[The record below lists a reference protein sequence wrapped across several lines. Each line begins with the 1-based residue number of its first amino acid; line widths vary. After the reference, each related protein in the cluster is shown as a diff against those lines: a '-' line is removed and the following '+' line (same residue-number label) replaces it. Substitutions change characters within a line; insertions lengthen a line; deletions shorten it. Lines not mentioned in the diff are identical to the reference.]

1 MVGIKVEVKEPI
13 HCALAFG
20 SASIDGRGYKP
31 CCNIRSNS
39 WKRDADD
46 FNHANLIEI
55 RNQLIEGDWPKAC
68 YNCKESEEASNTSMR
83 TIWNKSLKDYDIPI
97 TPIVDPNNVYYLDL
111 TFSNKCNSK
120 CITCSP
126 DLSNQWGD
134 EYKAIWKT
142 DHQPI
147 GHKNPIDH
155 LSIYIDEDDAIDI
168 YNTYPN
174 VERIAF
180 VGGEPTIMEEH
191 TLFCQQLI
199 DGDRAKNIT
208 LAYVSNLTGI
218 TNNLIEMWTHFK
230 EIHISLSIDGYGK
243 VNDYIRYPFKWSKIE
258 KNTRLLF
265 DLQKKEPHRYYLN
278 LSHTVSVFN
287 IIQSPKLLNWWE
299 DLRIEYGF
307 AKNMGPAVFLNQVT
321 EPVHAKTNIISL
333 EYRARAIQE
342 VEELRLKVSDDHH
355 PCLWLS
361 QIDILH
367 SWLIEPQ
374 RAPMNTVKR
383 LHQLITGSDEY
394 RNRKLKDYIPE
405 LAKELN
411 MKLFNSA
418 MSELQ
423 HAGKGY
429 DLAYDIIPTSLLD
442 AVADKLDSCYPVRA
456 STHKKQY
463 AEAED
468 TKKLHGIAVWWSQ
481 LTDEWEE
488 VQQINDIV
496 FPIIQS
502 HMQGAEFYASDIVTI
517 NGPSRWVGPH
527 VDTPHRFERYNNM
540 ASGQNVDLLGIQVII
555 PLETIDAESGATGLL
570 PYSHRQDWNIQDC
583 YDGIFDDMFKE
594 EAVQHEMPKGSM
606 LFYNTRLL
614 HSTMPLRLPKKRS
627 ILLLNYLKHD
637 IIKTVKKL
645 DNVWSSN
652 GK

>member
-1 MVGIKVEVKEPI
+1 
-13 HCALAFG
+13 
-20 SASIDGRGYKP
+20 
-31 CCNIRSNS
+31 
-39 WKRDADD
+39 
-46 FNHANLIEI
+46 
-55 RNQLIEGDWPKAC
+55 
-68 YNCKESEEASNTSMR
+68 
-83 TIWNKSLKDYDIPI
+83 
-97 TPIVDPNNVYYLDL
+97 
-111 TFSNKCNSK
+111 
-120 CITCSP
+120 
-126 DLSNQWGD
+126 
-134 EYKAIWKT
+134 
-142 DHQPI
+142 
-147 GHKNPIDH
+147 
-155 LSIYIDEDDAIDI
+155 
-168 YNTYPN
+168 
-174 VERIAF
+174 
-180 VGGEPTIMEEH
+180 
-191 TLFCQQLI
+191 
-199 DGDRAKNIT
+199 
-208 LAYVSNLTGI
+208 
-218 TNNLIEMWTHFK
+218 
-230 EIHISLSIDGYGK
+230 
-243 VNDYIRYPFKWSKIE
+243 
-258 KNTRLLF
+258 LF
-265 DLQKKEPHRYYLN
+265 DLQKKEPHKYSLN

-307 AKNMGPAVFLNQVT
+307 AKNMGPSVFLNQVT
-321 EPVHAKTNIISL
+321 EPVHAKPNIISL
-333 EYRARAIQE
+333 EYRARAIRE
-342 VEELRLKVSDDHH
+342 VEELRLKVSDHS
-355 PCLWLS
+355 LWLS

-502 HMQGAEFYASDIVTI
+502 HMPGAEFYASDIVTI

-540 ASGQNVDLLGIQVII
+540 ATDLNFELLGIQVII
-555 PLETIDAESGATGLL
+555 PLETIDADSGATGLL

-583 YDGIFDDMFKE
+583 YDGHFDDMFKE
-594 EAVQHEMPKGSM
+594 EAVQHDMPKGSM

-614 HSTMPLRLPKKRS
+614 HSTMPMHLPKKRS
-627 ILLLNYLKHD
+627 ILLLNYLRRD
-637 IIKTVKKL
+637 IIKTVKKI